1 MHVAQRE
8 ACTKGVLLAR
18 CFALAS
24 LERVGRVGMN
34 NNKDDKKMRLLL
46 NAGVLGMC
54 LLSTSCT
61 AILWNKGLNGPVVR
75 HDRKEVVIVKDEIAS
90 FAQLKTADA
99 ANKFLIVGKEYTY
112 IMETG
117 NDKVAQLLE
126 SELDPSYWRIAG
138 TQESHR
144 SINIYFEDNAKKAQQ
159 MAFST
164 NFSMY
169 YSKSNLSKREQEI
182 LNKLDCCVK
191 EKMKGTDF
199 SGFKIDMTGNMVN
212 AKHKAINESQRA
224 LSSRYHIVGKTKT
237 DTKDYNVGLIA
248 ARATLTPFTLV
259 GDVVLLPLMKIFGD

>member
-1 MHVAQRE
+1 MRAV
-8 ACTKGVLLAR
+8 CTALRIGQIGV
-18 CFALAS
+18 
-24 LERVGRVGMN
+24 ERIGRVGIN

-61 AILWNKGLNGPVVR
+61 AILWSKGLTGPVVK
-75 HDRKEVVIVKDEIAS
+75 DTKKEVVIVKDEIAS
-90 FAQLKTADA
+90 FAQLKTANA

-126 SELDPSYWRIAG
+126 SGLDPSYWRIAG

-144 SINIYFEDNAKKAQQ
+144 TINIYFADNAKKAQE

-164 NFSMY
+164 HFSMY
-169 YSKSNLSKREQEI
+169 YSKNNLSKREQEI
-182 LNKLDCCVK
+182 LSKLACCEK
-191 EKMKGTDF
+191 EKIQGTDF
-199 SGFKIDMTGNMVN
+199 SGFRIRMTGNMVN

-224 LSSRYHIVGKTKT
+224 LSSRYQIIGKTDI

-248 ARATLTPFTLV
+248 ARTTLTPFTLV
-259 GDVVLLPLMKIFGD
+259 GDVVLFPFMLLFGG

>member
-1 MHVAQRE
+1 MHKVRAV
-8 ACTKGVLLAR
+8 CTAFWIGLLGAE
-18 CFALAS
+18 LVD
-24 LERVGRVGMN
+24 RVGIN
-34 NNKDDKKMRLLL
+34 NNRDEKKMRLLL
-46 NAGVLGMC
+46 NACVLGMC

-61 AILWNKGLNGPVVR
+61 AILWNKGLPGPVVR
-75 HDRKEVVIVKDEIAS
+75 NDRKEVVIVKDEIAS

-164 NFSMY
+164 KFSMY
-169 YSKSNLSKREQEI
+169 YSKNNLSKREQEI
-182 LNKLDCCVK
+182 LSKLDCCDK
-191 EKMKGTDF
+191 EKIKGTDF
-199 SGFKIDMTGNMVN
+199 SGFKINMTGNMVN

-224 LSSRYHIVGKTKT
+224 LSSSYYIVGKTKN

-248 ARATLTPFTLV
+248 ARTTLTPFTLV
-259 GDVVLLPLMKIFGD
+259 GDVVLFPFMMIFGR

>member
-1 MHVAQRE
+1 
-8 ACTKGVLLAR
+8 
-18 CFALAS
+18 
-24 LERVGRVGMN
+24 
-34 NNKDDKKMRLLL
+34 MRLLL

-61 AILWNKGLNGPVVR
+61 ALLWSVPVVE
-75 HDRKEVVIVKDEIAS
+75 DTKKEVVIVKDEIAS
-90 FAQLKTADA
+90 FAQLKTANA

-126 SELDPSYWRIAG
+126 SGLDPSYWRIAG

-144 SINIYFEDNAKKAQQ
+144 TINIYFADNAKKAQE

-164 NFSMY
+164 HFSMY
-169 YSKSNLSKREQEI
+169 YSKNNLSKREQEI
-182 LNKLDCCVK
+182 LSKLDCC
-191 EKMKGTDF
+191 EKKKIKGTDF
-199 SGFKIDMTGNMVN
+199 TGFEIRMTGNMVN

-237 DTKDYNVGLIA
+237 DTKDYNVRLIA
-248 ARATLTPFTLV
+248 ARTTLTPFTLV
-259 GDVVLLPLMKIFGD
+259 GDVVLFPFLLLFGG

>member
-1 MHVAQRE
+1 M
-8 ACTKGVLLAR
+8 C
-18 CFALAS
+18 
-24 LERVGRVGMN
+24 
-34 NNKDDKKMRLLL
+34 LLL

-75 HDRKEVVIVKDEIAS
+75 NEKKEVVIIQDEIAS

-117 NDKVAQLLE
+117 NDKVAQLLA
-126 SELDPSYWRIAG
+126 SELDPSYWRIVG

-144 SINIYFEDNAKKAQQ
+144 TINIYFADNAKKAKE

-164 NFSMY
+164 HFSMY
-169 YSKSNLSKREQEI
+169 YSKNNLSKREQEI
-182 LNKLDCCVK
+182 LSKLDCCEK
-191 EKMKGTDF
+191 EKIKGTDF
-199 SGFKIDMTGNMVN
+199 TGFEIRMTGNMVN

-224 LSSRYHIVGKTKT
+224 LSSRYQIIGKTDI

-248 ARATLTPFTLV
+248 ARTTLTPFTLV
-259 GDVVLLPLMKIFGD
+259 GYVVLFPFLLLFGG